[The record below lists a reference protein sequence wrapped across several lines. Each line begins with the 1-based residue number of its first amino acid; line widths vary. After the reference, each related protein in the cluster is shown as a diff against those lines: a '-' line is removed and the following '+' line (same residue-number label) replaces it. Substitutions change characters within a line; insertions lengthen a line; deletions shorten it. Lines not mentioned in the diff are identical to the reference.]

1 MNKRQEIIESIAAV
15 PPLPTASAEVIRM
28 IQDPKVPSGRIAQA
42 IEYDPAL
49 TTNVLRLANSSFFG
63 FHRSV
68 STVKD
73 ALFRLGTNQVFQL
86 VVAATVGKMAQKPVN
101 GYDLSSGDLW
111 DHLVGTAIA
120 SIKLAQTLKLE
131 IPSYTFTA
139 ALTHDVGKV
148 VLGTFVEVDAESIRE
163 LAYEEK
169 TSFEQ
174 AEQKVLGIDHAEV
187 GALLLEQWNLP
198 ESLVDVVRWHHQPEH
213 YRGKDPRAAN
223 VVHVAN
229 MLCLMAGV
237 GAGLD
242 ALSYR
247 PSSHA
252 MEQLGLD
259 IMLLDDIV
267 YDVLN
272 ELMETRKLFKL
283 A

>member
-15 PPLPTASAEVIRM
+15 PPLPTASVEVIRM

-42 IEYDPAL
+42 IEYDPSL

-86 VVAATVGKMAQKPVN
+86 VVAATVGKMAQTPLN

-120 SIKLAQTLKLE
+120 SVKLAQTLKIQ

-148 VLGTFVEVDAESIRE
+148 VLGTFLEVNAES
-163 LAYEEK
+163 
-169 TSFEQ
+169 
-174 AEQKVLGIDHAEV
+174 V
-187 GALLLEQWNLP
+187 NLP
-198 ESLVDVVRWHHQPEH
+198 TKKKCPLSRRNGRCSKSITRRWAPFSSSVGTC
-213 YRGKDPRAAN
+213 RKISWTSSVGTIRRRN
-223 VVHVAN
+223 I
-229 MLCLMAGV
+229 AG
-237 GAGLD
+237 
-242 ALSYR
+242 R
-247 PSSHA
+247 
-252 MEQLGLD
+252 
-259 IMLLDDIV
+259 
-267 YDVLN
+267 
-272 ELMETRKLFKL
+272 TL
-283 A
+283 APQTWFT